1 MTIQFINPL
10 FFEIFLFNGYV
21 LRCIKDVIS
30 NLVKGNGC
38 QGQSLLSVGC
48 TFSALDIQ
56 FTHNE
61 KEREADIMGYVTG
74 KTIKELREK
83 RKITQKEL
91 AEKIN
96 VSDKTVSKWETGK
109 GLPDVAIIEELAR
122 ALGTSITEL
131 LTGDL
136 RENEN
141 MSGNM
146 KRMHF
151 FVCPICGNI
160 IASVGQGV
168 FSCCGITLYGA
179 EGEKCDEDHLL
190 CVETVDNEYH
200 VTLSH
205 PMDKKHYISFIAYV
219 TSDSYEIVK
228 LYPEQDI
235 SVRFRKK
242 GHGIMFAYCNR
253 HGMFQKPV

>member
-1 MTIQFINPL
+1 MALKFLLCLDMLMNPL
-10 FFEIFLFNGYV
+10 FHTDFSISDSLKSVRKSV
-21 LRCIKDVIS
+21 LIY
-30 NLVKGNGC
+30 
-38 QGQSLLSVGC
+38 
-48 TFSALDIQ
+48 
-56 FTHNE
+56 E
-61 KEREADIMGYVTG
+61 
-74 KTIKELREK
+74 TI
-83 RKITQKEL
+83 I
-91 AEKIN
+91 
-96 VSDKTVSKWETGK
+96 
-109 GLPDVAIIEELAR
+109 
-122 ALGTSITEL
+122 LGTSITEL

-242 GHGIMFAYCNR
+242 GHGMMVVYCNR